1 MKRFRRRQPDVP
13 SLAERAD
20 VEGLSEAGRFQAVK
34 RDSKGRVVDGGVE
47 VREQAIFA
55 LGELGAEAGQDTV
68 IAALRDPFD
77 LVRSA
82 AVRVLYARGEGEAL
96 AHALA
101 WLPAGPAQ
109 SRELACQ
116 AVVEL
121 RSVRVARAATRALL
135 GAGGD
140 APVSDADISLVRALC
155 SPDQRERPAD
165 GVMRELLDALADES
179 PVVADRAEDLLVRL
193 APMSTPGLIDELD
206 HGGSPERAAAI
217 LGRIGDPAAL
227 QALTAALEQR
237 ESDVRVQAAAA
248 LGALRHPAAV
258 EPLLRA
264 TWDPA
269 VDVRAEASHALDGI
283 GVIAGLS
290 ALLGSMINDAV
301 ASALEPP
308 ALGEGTAVG
317 LELDAPTTG
326 QFVDALEH
334 ARASDVSSRSG
345 ERQTA

>member
-1 MKRFRRRQPDVP
+1 MKPFRRRQPDVRR
-13 SLAERAD
+13 LVDQAD
-20 VEGLSEAGRFQAVK
+20 VEGLSEAGRFQDVK
-34 RDSKGRVVDGGVE
+34 RDSEGRIVDGGVQ
-47 VREQAIFA
+47 VREQAILA
-55 LGELGAEAGQDTV
+55 LGELGAEAGHDTV

-77 LVRSA
+77 SVRSA
-82 AVRVLYARGEGEAL
+82 AVRVLHARCEGEAL
-96 AHALA
+96 APALA
-101 WLPAGPAQ
+101 WLPAGHAQ
-109 SRELACQ
+109 SRELA
-116 AVVEL
+116 AHALLEL
-121 RSVRVARAATRALL
+121 RSLPVARAATRALVH
-135 GAGGD
+135 ARGD
-140 APVSDADISLVRALC
+140 APIAEPDIALVRALC
-155 SPDQRERPAD
+155 SPDQRQPPANE
-165 GVMRELLDALADES
+165 VMRELLDALADES
-179 PVVADRAEDLLVRL
+179 PVVAGRAEDLLLRL
-193 APMSTPGLIDELD
+193 APMSTSGLIDELE

-227 QALTAALEQR
+227 QPLTVALEQR
-237 ESDVRVQAAAA
+237 ESEVRIQAAAA

-264 TWDPA
+264 TWDPTL
-269 VDVRAEASHALDGI
+269 DVRAEASQALDGI

-301 ASALEPP
+301 ASALAPP

>member
-1 MKRFRRRQPDVP
+1 
-13 SLAERAD
+13 
-20 VEGLSEAGRFQAVK
+20 
-34 RDSKGRVVDGGVE
+34 
-47 VREQAIFA
+47 
-55 LGELGAEAGQDTV
+55 
-68 IAALRDPFD
+68 
-77 LVRSA
+77 
-82 AVRVLYARGEGEAL
+82 
-96 AHALA
+96 
-101 WLPAGPAQ
+101 
-109 SRELACQ
+109 
-116 AVVEL
+116 
-121 RSVRVARAATRALL
+121 
-135 GAGGD
+135 
-140 APVSDADISLVRALC
+140 
-155 SPDQRERPAD
+155 
-165 GVMRELLDALADES
+165 
-179 PVVADRAEDLLVRL
+179 
-193 APMSTPGLIDELD
+193 
-206 HGGSPERAAAI
+206 
-217 LGRIGDPAAL
+217 L